1 MYVSV
6 SDEQDLYRG
15 LRIKDSISVVP
26 FWLYVVMLQQSVMEG
41 FAVSVLCSGVYY
53 VHAPI

>member
-6 SDEQDLYRG
+6 SDQQDLYKD

-26 FWLYVVMLQQSVMEG
+26 FWLYIVMLQQSMMES
-41 FAVSVLCSGVYY
+41 FAVSVLYSGVYY